1 MDSLTQFVLGAA
13 VGEAILGKK
22 AGNKAI
28 LWGGIAG
35 TIPDLD
41 VFFTMG
47 SALKEITLH
56 RGISHSLIFAVVMA
70 PLLGWLINK
79 LYKDK
84 IGFKGWSLLFFW
96 SIVTHPI
103 LDTFTTYGTQ
113 LFLPFSDYRA
123 GINNIFI
130 IDFVYTVPLMICVI
144 ACLFINHENSKRRKW
159 NNFGLIF
166 TSAYMLLSLVNKGYA
181 SHVFSNS
188 LEEKGIKT
196 EHCMTG
202 VTPLNILLWYNVAEV
217 DSGYYIG
224 YYSLLDKD
232 KNIDYAFYYRHEELL
247 EQIKN
252 TYEVDRLKWFSNNFY
267 SIEKVGDEVRFVNLK
282 FGTTGNEDATS
293 VSKAVPFYI
302 IIKKQPDGSLLL
314 ENNRGEKDLEIK
326 KALKQLFSRIMGNKA
341 AFKMN

>member
-13 VGEAILGKK
+13 VGEAVLGKK

-56 RGISHSLIFAVVMA
+56 RGFSHSLLFAFIAA
-70 PLLGWLINK
+70 PLLGWLVNK
-79 LYKDK
+79 IYKDK
-84 IGFKGWSLLFFW
+84 IGFKSWTLLFFW

-123 GINNIFI
+123 GLNNIFI
-130 IDFVYTVPLMICVI
+130 VDLVYTVPLMISVI
-144 ACLFINHENSKRRKW
+144 VCLFFNRENPKRRKW
-159 NNFGLIF
+159 NNSGLIF
-166 TSAYMLLSLVNKGYA
+166 SSAYLLLSLVNKGYA

-188 LEEKGIKT
+188 LKEKGIKT

-217 DSGYYIG
+217 DSGYYVG
-224 YYSLLDKD
+224 YYSLLDND
-232 KNIDYAFYYRHEELL
+232 KNIHYNFFKRNEHLL
-247 EQIKN
+247 AGIEN
-252 TYEVDRLKWFSNNFY
+252 TYEVERLKWFSNNY
-267 SIEKVGDEVRFVNLK
+267 YAVDTVEDEIHFFTLK
-282 FGTTGNEDATS
+282 FGTVGNDRDTS
-293 VSKAVPFYI
+293 LTKALPFYF
-302 IIKKQPDGSLLL
+302 IIKKNPDGSLLL
-314 ENNRGEKDLEIK
+314 ENNRGEQDMEIK
-326 KALKQLFSRIMGNKA
+326 KALRQLFSRVLGDKD
-341 AFKMN
+341 AFN

>member
-13 VGEAILGKK
+13 VGEAVLGKK

-56 RGISHSLIFAVVMA
+56 RGFSHSLLFAFLAA
-70 PLLGWLINK
+70 PALGWLINK
-79 LYKDK
+79 LYKDQ
-84 IGFKGWSLLFFW
+84 IGFKGWTLLFFW
-96 SIVTHPI
+96 SIITHPI

-130 IDFVYTVPLMICVI
+130 IDFVYTVPLMICII
-144 ACLFINHENSKRRKW
+144 ACLFINRENKKRRKW

-166 TSAYMLLSLVNKGYA
+166 SSAYMLLSLVNKGYA
-181 SHVFSNS
+181 SNVFSNS

-232 KNIDYAFYYRHEELL
+232 KNIDYSFLKRN
-247 EQIKN
+247 EQLIEDIKD
-252 TYEVDRLKWFSNNFY
+252 TYEVNRLKWFSNNY
-267 SIEKVGDEVRFVNLK
+267 YAIEKVGDEIHFATLK
-282 FGTTGNEDATS
+282 FGTNGNQSDTS
-293 VSKAVPFYI
+293 FSKALPFYF
-302 IIKKQPDGSLLL
+302 IIKKQTDGSLLL
-314 ENNRGEKDLEIK
+314 ENNRGEEDIDIK
-326 KALKQLFSRIMGNKA
+326 EALGQLYRRVLGNKN
-341 AFKMN
+341 AFKE